1 MSEQAIWSGWKLTLP
16 KKITSDGQEKR
27 LYQRARERYQRLWS
41 LLESLEQHVPGIM
54 TGQRDL
60 VIPDAVTSA
69 VFDTLHQVTPS
80 STLKITH
87 NFLVKGLERGSQ
99 QLNWSATIPS
109 PLVTIAREPPA
120 VTTGSFSELHNWDA
134 LVKTHDAFPNATGL
148 SGYALRKWLIGRWL
162 FQLIREG
169 VVLHKRYLEQLPH
182 AFEKGV
188 TLDRD
193 AVFLTLEEGAPLT
206 TKDDDDQAADDN
218 ASADQFSET
227 PFEKEQRVCYRRLF
241 LSPISQLMLI
251 RTYQE
256 AGNAWPRTTA
266 NSRLPVAQC
275 LIFYLKHIDDGASL
289 KSISKLL
296 SMAYTA
302 SSFDK
307 PPLLNYYAS
316 RANIAQSL
324 RPSSWQRL
332 TQRHVLTDTL
342 VDASDNDVYMN
353 FQAPTPSQAPS
364 SNQLKQLRQLQR
376 CLSSSL
382 GGRAT
387 EREAISNIETFL
399 STSNRNGA
407 MVTLLARWCLRLFQK
422 GGRVKSQLVVSS
434 VQRYLSPIGS
444 ALVAQSSALDD
455 LQTASADQWEA
466 LYENVLNSVKPD
478 GDRATVQN
486 RLCDFHNFLM
496 DTIAAP
502 PIDLESTQGAKKR
515 VDVNIVTPA
524 EFRRALDL
532 IDASTQPERF
542 RTMQK
547 LALTLGY
554 RLGLRRS
561 ECAGLL
567 IRDVAYI
574 EGNDTFT
581 GELIIRSNTYR
592 RGKSYAATRRLPLW
606 LLMPD
611 EQAQLIAWV
620 KRRQGETTT
629 QQIQKQLL
637 FCSSGSGIL
646 LLDDKALFQP
656 VQTAL
661 RTVSGDP
668 NLRYHHLRHSFVTF
682 TLLRLLERA
691 PCELLPTAWLLD
703 DHGNMAL
710 PNTNADISVL
720 AGLAPQDRPSRKRLW
735 QLALWAGHASP
746 EETLSTYSH
755 LLDWVL
761 GQTTFRHF
769 NPMLRLDQQLAL
781 LSFPTKTALTSWR
794 NRRDL
799 IGKTQAS
806 ELLSH
811 LQAEWQPF
819 LVKDLLKSSWGTYQ
833 LPAVNP
839 LNNSLESSFN
849 WPEATTIYQS
859 LRLIEQ
865 QEAHGISLDK
875 AIQQTARRF
884 ALEEEPLCQWVASG
898 ERLMQRKTRRTNQ
911 QFSREA
917 NRYDRQRRVTSTRV
931 YMPELYRCMAPPI
944 KPTVLKE
951 TGQFFHRLLDWKQ
964 HEPSKAEESLITLRN
979 HMQRS
984 TGHIVLPDA
993 DAINQVRELLRPLRC
1008 FQHTYLVVEVAAN
1021 AQEKRIK
1028 QHWSNATNI
1037 PHPRIELVPT
1047 PSSSGRTR
1055 YWYGNAILKITRGS
1069 YRSPQQPLWEA
1080 VRFAAFMAML
1090 VLGLCGDDAAGDDT
1104 LTKQ

>member
-1 MSEQAIWSGWKLTLP
+1 MSDSDHAIWSGWKLSPP
-16 KKITSDGQEKR
+16 KKSTSDGQEER
-27 LYQRARERYQRLWS
+27 RYQRACERYQRWKAILA
-41 LLESLEQHVPGIM
+41 SLEQQVTGIM
-54 TGQRDL
+54 SGQRDI
-60 VIPDAVTSA
+60 VMPDAVIA
-69 VFDTLHQVTPS
+69 AAFDALHQQAPP

-99 QLNWSATIPS
+99 QLNWTVAIPS
-109 PLVTIAREPPA
+109 PLVTVDREPPA
-120 VTTGSFSELHNWDA
+120 VTTESFAALHSWDV
-134 LVKTHDAFPNATGL
+134 LVEAHDTFPSAAGY

-169 VVLHKRYLEQLPH
+169 AVLHKRHLEQLSD

-188 TLDRD
+188 TLTNG
-193 AVFLTLEEGAPLT
+193 AVFLTLEEGAPLPIE
-206 TKDDDDQAADDN
+206 DDDDQTADDS
-218 ASADQFSET
+218 ASADQSSET

-241 LSPISQLMLI
+241 LSPTSQLMLL

-256 AGNAWPRTTA
+256 AGNAWPRTA
-266 NSRLPVAQC
+266 AKSRLPVAQC

-289 KSISKLL
+289 KSISELL

-307 PPLLNYYAS
+307 PPLLNHYAS
-316 RANIAQSL
+316 RANVAQSL

-342 VDASDNDVYMN
+342 RDSSGNDVYLE
-353 FQAPTPSQAPS
+353 FQKPAPSQAPPS
-364 SNQLKQLRQLQR
+364 DQLKQFRQLQR
-376 CLSSSL
+376 GLSSSL

-387 EREAISNIETFL
+387 RHEAISNVETFL
-399 STSNRNGA
+399 SISSRNGA
-407 MVTLLARWCLRLFQK
+407 MVTLLARWCLKLLQK
-422 GGRVKSQLVVSS
+422 GGRVKSKLAVSS
-434 VQRYLSPIGS
+434 VKRYLSAIGRS
-444 ALVAQSSALDD
+444 LVAQSSALDE

-478 GDRATVQN
+478 VELATVQN
-486 RLCDFHNFLM
+486 RLCDFHHFLM

-502 PIDLESTQGAKKR
+502 SIDLEGMPGAKKR

-524 EFRRALDL
+524 EFRRALNL
-532 IDASTQPERF
+532 IESSEQPERF

-547 LALTLGY
+547 LALILGY

-567 IRDVAYI
+567 VRDVVYI
-574 EGNDTFT
+574 EGTATFT

-606 LLMPD
+606 LLMPK
-611 EQAQLIAWV
+611 EREQLIEWV

-637 FCSSGSGIL
+637 FCSSGSGRL
-646 LLDDKALFQP
+646 LLDEKALFHP

-661 RTVSGDP
+661 KTVSGDP
-668 NLRYHHLRHSFVTF
+668 SLRYHHLRRSFVSF
-682 TLLRLLERA
+682 TLLRLLERS
-691 PCELLPTAWLLD
+691 PCELLPEAWLLD
-703 DHGNMAL
+703 DNGDIAL
-710 PNTNADISVL
+710 PNTEADISVL

-746 EETLSTYSH
+746 EETLNTYSH

-761 GQTTFRHF
+761 GHTTFRHH
-769 NPMLRLDQQLAL
+769 NPMFRLEQQLAL

-811 LQAEWQPF
+811 LQTEWQPF
-819 LVKDLLKSSWGTYQ
+819 IAEDLFKNAWRTYQ
-833 LPAVNP
+833 PPAVNP
-839 LNNSLESSFN
+839 LDNSLESSFN

-865 QEAHGISLDK
+865 QEAREESLDK
-875 AIQQTARRF
+875 AIQQTAKRF
-884 ALEEEPLCQWVASG
+884 ALEEEPLRQWVANG

-917 NRYDRQRRVTSTRV
+917 NRHDRQRRVTSTCV
-931 YMPELYRCMAPPI
+931 YMPELYRCMAPPV

-951 TGQFFHRLLDWKQ
+951 TRQFFHRLLDWHQK
-964 HEPSKAEESLITLRN
+964 EPSKAEESLITLRN
-979 HMQRS
+979 HIQRS

-993 DAINQVRELLRPLRC
+993 DAINRVRELLRPLRC
-1008 FQHTYLVVEVAAN
+1008 FQHTYLVVEVTAN
-1021 AQEKRIK
+1021 AKAKRVK

-1037 PHPRIELVPT
+1037 PHPRIELIPT
-1047 PSSSGRTR
+1047 PSPSGHTR
-1055 YWYGNAILKITRGS
+1055 YWYGNAHLKITRDS
-1069 YRSPQQPLWEA
+1069 YKKAEQPLWEA

-1090 VLGLCGDDAAGDDT
+1090 VLGLCGDENSE
-1104 LTKQ
+1104 